1 MADFTGTVETPEAL
15 PRPLFNKVLISI
27 DAEVE
32 EKRGSIIVPST
43 VQKNE
48 VGQTGTIIAIG
59 PGLWNEAA
67 STPVRRP
74 MTVSVGMKILFNR
87 HAGIDLRLKDGGK
100 YKLIYETD
108 IWGVFP

>member
-1 MADFTGTVETPEAL
+1 MSDSTQTVETPEAL
-15 PRPLFNKVLISI
+15 PRPLFNKVLISL

-32 EKRGSIIVPST
+32 ERRGSIIVPST

-48 VGQTGTIIAIG
+48 VGQTGAIIAVG
-59 PGLWNEAA
+59 PGLWNDMAPA
-67 STPVRRP
+67 PARKP
-74 MTVSVGMKILFNR
+74 MSVVVGMKVLFNR
-87 HAGIDLRLKDGGK
+87 HAGIDLRLKDGGN